1 MKKLFNY
8 IISDEPQLEDDM
20 YELKTDNNIYI
31 QVSIDGVYL
40 VHKYY
45 EDSFEGCSEFLGEY
59 KSLKDAMKKALE
71 IRYNDLYKTKGEVS
85 TLIFREYN
93 EISTLLG
100 RMYNISK

>member
-1 MKKLFNY
+1 
-8 IISDEPQLEDDM
+8 M
-20 YELKTDNNIYI
+20 YELKSDNNIYI
-31 QVSIDGVYL
+31 QVSIYGEYL

-45 EDSFEGCSEFLGEY
+45 EDEGCSEFLGEY

>member
-8 IISDEPQLEDDM
+8 IISDEPQLEDNM
-20 YELKTDNNIYI
+20 YELKSDNNIYI
-31 QVSIDGVYL
+31 QVSIYGEYL

-45 EDSFEGCSEFLGEY
+45 EAEGCSEFLGEY

>member
-20 YELKTDNNIYI
+20 YELKSDNNIYI
-31 QVSIDGVYL
+31 QVSIDGGYL

-45 EDSFEGCSEFLGEY
+45 EDEGCSEFLGEY